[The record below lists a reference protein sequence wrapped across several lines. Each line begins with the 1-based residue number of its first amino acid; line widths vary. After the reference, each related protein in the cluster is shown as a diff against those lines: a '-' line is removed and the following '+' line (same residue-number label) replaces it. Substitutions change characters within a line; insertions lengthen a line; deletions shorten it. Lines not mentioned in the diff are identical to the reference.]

1 MADPNRALEFETMQL
16 HAGQVVDPTTKARA
30 VPIYSSTSFVFNDSA
45 HGADLF
51 GLRTLGH
58 IYSRIG
64 NPTVDVFEN
73 RITALEGGAAAV
85 ATSSGQSAQFL
96 AISTIADSGDNIVS
110 TVRSNR
116 SSIQG
121 RFVYNRWSTVTFKKY
136 GIGVKFVKGD
146 DPKDFE
152 AAIDERTKAI
162 FVESIG
168 NPKYNVAPIPEL
180 AKIAHD
186 NGIPLIVDNT
196 FGMGGYLIRP
206 ISLGADIVLHSATKW
221 IGGHGTTIAGVVIDS
236 GKFDWT
242 RSGKFPSFTSPSE
255 GYHGLV
261 FSETFGSIA
270 FAVKLRVELLR
281 DIGPALNPFGAF
293 LLLQGLETLSLRG
306 QRHCDNAFALAA
318 WLEKHPKVAWVS
330 YLGLESHPYH
340 ERAKKMLRPNGYGGV
355 LSFGIKGDHSVAGK
369 AVDALRLA
377 SNLANVG
384 DAKTLVIHPATT
396 THEQLSEEER
406 LATGVTP
413 DLIRVSV
420 GIEHINDIVAD
431 FEQALKAV
439 P

>member
-1 MADPNRALEFETMQL
+1 MIIHGVHRPLEFETLQL
-16 HAGQVVDPTTKARA
+16 HAGQVPDPTTKARA
-30 VPIYSSTSFVFNDSA
+30 VPIYASTSFVFNDSA

-51 GLRTLGH
+51 GLRTFGH

-73 RITALEGGAAAV
+73 RIAALEGGAAAI
-85 ATSSGQSAQFL
+85 ATASGQSAQFL

-110 TVRSNR
+110 TSYLY
-116 SSIQG
+116 G
-121 RFVYNRWSTVTFKKY
+121 GTYNQFKVTFKKF

-152 AAIDERTKAI
+152 AAIDDKTKAI

-196 FGMGGYLIRP
+196 FGMGGYLLRP
-206 ISLGADIVLHSATKW
+206 ISLGADIVVHSATKW

-255 GYHGLV
+255 GYHGLI
-261 FSETFGSIA
+261 FSETFGSVA

-281 DIGPALNPFGAF
+281 DLGPALNPFGAF
-293 LLLQGLETLSLRG
+293 LLIQGLETLSLRG
-306 QRHCDNAFALAA
+306 QRHCDNALALAT

-330 YLGLESHPYH
+330 YLGLENHPYH
-340 ERAKKMLRPNGYGGV
+340 DRAKKLLRANAHGGV
-355 LSFGIKGDHSVAGK
+355 LSFGLKGDHSVASK
-369 AVDALRLA
+369 AVDALQLA

-396 THEQLSEEER
+396 THEQLTEEER

-413 DLIRVSV
+413 DLIRVAV
-420 GIEHINDIVAD
+420 GIEHINDIIAD
-431 FEQALKAV
+431 FEQALNAV